1 MHLIMRVNKS
11 FDLSKVHDAKKIKR
25 PKYLSLF
32 SGSIWESL
40 ILGSYDLELSRSVV
54 ASTEKI
60 NLNLTLGAS

>member
-32 SGSIWESL
+32 RGVYGRAL
-40 ILGSYDLELSRSVV
+40 YSVV
-54 ASTEKI
+54 MT
-60 NLNLTLGAS
+60 LNLVDLSLLALRK